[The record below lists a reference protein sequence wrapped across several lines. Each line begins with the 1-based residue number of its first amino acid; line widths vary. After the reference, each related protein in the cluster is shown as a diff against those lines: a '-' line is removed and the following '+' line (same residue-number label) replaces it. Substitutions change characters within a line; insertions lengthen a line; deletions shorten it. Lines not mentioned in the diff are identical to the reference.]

1 MFNMTEIGRKIA
13 KRRKELNMTQVELA
27 DRLLVSYQA
36 VSQWELGKS
45 MPELSNLTNLAQ
57 ILDMPL
63 DELLG
68 QKESKVV
75 QQVVEQT
82 PLSDDDL
89 VEAAPFIK
97 PSAIDE
103 QMTDRPFKSATLISL
118 APFLDSESL
127 MKHIR
132 SGQIKGLSNQ
142 FALMALAPFLDKTD
156 LSNMVPTSSADEPD
170 DDVDFVPEEQEIQDD
185 VEVEPE
191 EKPAPND
198 VRNENQT
205 DKSTEETLESLLTQL
220 KRFLKSG
227 E

>member
-103 QMTDRPFKSATLISL
+103 QMTDRPFKSATLISHWPL
-118 APFLDSESL
+118 FS
-127 MKHIR
+127 I
-132 SGQIKGLSNQ
+132 
-142 FALMALAPFLDKTD
+142 
-156 LSNMVPTSSADEPD
+156 
-170 DDVDFVPEEQEIQDD
+170 
-185 VEVEPE
+185 
-191 EKPAPND
+191 
-198 VRNENQT
+198 
-205 DKSTEETLESLLTQL
+205 L
-220 KRFLKSG
+220 KA
-227 E
+227 